1 MSFKPRK
8 VEYNGTEKIVLVGNA
23 KLKSQL
29 PTSEKSVLSYDNAEG
44 VTKNYKLANI
54 AVDFGNGQ
62 TTDMLAS
69 VPEKI
74 YANNEFKAGESYL
87 TTIEKVE
94 DRKNPGKYILLA
106 RMSALSAL
114 EVNEVAINHAI
125 NNLFEMEA
133 VEDPIAEVK
142 LAGAEVEE

>member
-1 MSFKPRK
+1 MFKPRK

-23 KLKSQL
+23 KLKTNL
-29 PTSEKSVLSYDNAEG
+29 PTSEASVQSYVNAQQE
-44 VTKNYKLANI
+44 TKNYKLANI
-54 AVDFGNGQ
+54 TVDFGNGN

-94 DRKNPGKYILLA
+94 DRNKPGSYILLA

-114 EVNEVAINHAI
+114 EVNEEAVNFAI
-125 NNLFEMEA
+125 NNLFDIEA
-133 VEDPIAEVK
+133 VETPEIKLGQAKEV
-142 LAGAEVEE
+142 VEK